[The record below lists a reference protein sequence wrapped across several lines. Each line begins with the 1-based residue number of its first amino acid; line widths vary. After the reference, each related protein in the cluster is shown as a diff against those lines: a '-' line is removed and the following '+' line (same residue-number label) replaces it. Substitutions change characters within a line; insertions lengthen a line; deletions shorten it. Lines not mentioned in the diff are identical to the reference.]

1 MSTAALDQKQI
12 DELSIN
18 TIRTLAMDAVQKAN
32 SGHPGMPMG
41 AAVMAYVL
49 WDHFLRHNPVNPK
62 WPNRDRF
69 ILSPG
74 HGCMLQYA
82 LLYLTGYDLPLEQ
95 LKQFRQAGSITPG
108 HPEYGVTP
116 GVECTTGPLG
126 QGFANGVGMA
136 IAQKYLA
143 SYFNRP
149 SHSLVDYLIYAIV
162 SDGDLMEGVTSEA
175 ASLAGHLGLGNLIY
189 LYDDNHISIE
199 GDTALA
205 FTESVDERFVAYQW
219 HVQRV
224 DGNDREAVHKAIEAA
239 RQERERPSI
248 ICCRTHLAYGSPHK
262 QDTAGAH
269 GSPLGAD
276 EVKLTKRNLGWP
288 EEAQFYVPSE
298 VLAHYREA
306 VRRGQALEADWESR
320 LNRYARDYPELA
332 AQWKQIQEGKLP
344 GGWDKSLPSFKVSDG
359 PLATREASGKVINA
373 VAQVVPWLV
382 GGSGDLA
389 PSTDTLM
396 KGLPDFEKGS
406 YQGRNFHFGVREHA
420 MGSITNGIALSGLIS
435 FSATF
440 LQFSDYMRPPMRLA
454 AFSEYPSIFVFTHD
468 SLGLGEDGP
477 THQPVEHL
485 AALRAIP
492 NLTVIRPADGDE
504 TAQAWKYAL
513 ENRKSPTVIVLT
525 RQKLP
530 PIDRTKYASATG
542 LLKGAYVLA
551 EADGGGAPNIILIA
565 TGSEVSLAVDA
576 RLELA
581 KAGIRAQIVSMPSWE
596 LFEQQPQ
603 AYRDLVLPP
612 TVKMRLAIEMAGP
625 MGWQKWIGEAGD
637 MIFVDGYGI
646 SAPLNVILETFGFTV
661 GNVVARARKLL
672 GR

>member
-1 MSTAALDQKQI
+1 MSVAAADRKPT
-12 DELSIN
+12 DELCIN

-41 AAVMAYVL
+41 AALMAYVL
-49 WDHFLRHNPVNPK
+49 WDRFLHHNPANPR

-74 HGCMLQYA
+74 HGCMLHYA
-82 LLYLTGYDLPLEQ
+82 LLHLTGYDLPMEQ

-136 IAQKYLA
+136 IAQKVLGA
-143 SYFNRP
+143 HFNRP
-149 SHSLVDYLIYAIV
+149 PYTIVDYQIYAIV

-205 FTESVDERFVAYQW
+205 FTESVDERFAAYRW

-224 DGNDREAVHKAIEAA
+224 DGNDIEAVHRAIEAA
-239 RQERERPSI
+239 REEKERPSI
-248 ICCRTHLAYGSPHK
+248 ICCRTHIAFGSPHK

-288 EEAQFYVPSE
+288 EEAQFLVPPE
-298 VLAHYREA
+298 VLTHFREA
-306 VRRGQALEADWESR
+306 TRRGQALEAEWKSTLD
-320 LNRYARDYPELA
+320 RYARDYPEMA
-332 AQWKQIQEGKLP
+332 AQWNHIQEGGLP
-344 GGWDKSLPSFKVSDG
+344 AGWEKSLPTFGVSAG
-359 PLATREASGKVINA
+359 SLATREASGKVLNA
-373 VAQVVPWLV
+373 IAPVIPWLL

-389 PSTDTLM
+389 PSTETLL
-396 KGLPDFEKGS
+396 KGYADFEKGS

-420 MGSITNGIALSGLIS
+420 MGAITNGIALSGLIS

-440 LQFSDYMRPPMRLA
+440 LQFSDYMRPPIRLA

-492 NLTVIRPADGDE
+492 HLTLIRPADGDE
-504 TAQAWKYAL
+504 TAQAWKCAL
-513 ENRKSPTVIVLT
+513 ENRKSPTVLVFT

-530 PIDRTKYASATG
+530 PIDRAKYAPATG
-542 LLKGAYVLA
+542 LLKGAYILA
-551 EADGGGAPNIILIA
+551 EAEGGEPDIILIA
-565 TGSEVSLAVDA
+565 TGSEVSLAVDS

-581 KAGIRAQIVSMPSWE
+581 KNGIRARVVSMPSWE
-596 LFEQQPQ
+596 LFEGQSQ
-603 AYRDLVLPP
+603 AYRDSVLPP
-612 TVKMRLAIEMAGP
+612 AVKSRLAIEMAGP
-625 MGWQKWIGEAGD
+625 MGWQKWLGDAGD
-637 MIFVDGYGI
+637 MICVDGYGI
-646 SAPLNVILETFGFTV
+646 SAPLKAILETFGFTV
-661 GNVVARARKLL
+661 DNVVTRARKLV
-672 GR
+672 RR